1 MAPRKKK
8 YEEEPESERHDFEEM
23 EASELEDEVDAF
35 DEEEMEPEEVE
46 DVLELE
52 EIEKKLASGEAFFS
66 TDDNTLLP
74 KQRIVFTCPRC
85 KRIFFNNRWVKDNI
99 TDLFTVRTEMA
110 YCDRCLE
117 KAAGEFVGSIEIY
130 DKKLKERKEEFIQLA
145 REVEE
150 ELENSP
156 PFEKIIDIVEK
167 NEILFIFTNTTRLAM
182 EIGRRIRQE
191 FMGGIQYEWFERN
204 QFLRVKWHDEVKN
217 KEYFKERIRQL
228 KERRFGL
235 FAFEDEE

>member
-1 MAPRKKK
+1 MARKKK
-8 YEEEPESERHDFEEM
+8 NFDEEEEHRHDFENVDEEM
-23 EASELEDEVDAF
+23 DEEVDEL
-35 DEEEMEPEEVE
+35 DEDAEPEDVE

-52 EIEKKLASGEAFFS
+52 EIEKKLESGEAFFS
-66 TDDNTLLP
+66 SDDNTLLP

-85 KRIFFNNRWVKDNI
+85 KRIFFNNKWVKDNI

-110 YCDRCLE
+110 YCDRCLD
-117 KAAGEFVGSIEIY
+117 KATGEFVGSIEIY

-150 ELENSP
+150 EMENSP

-167 NEILFIFTNTTRLAM
+167 NDILFIFTNTTRLAM

-235 FAFEDEE
+235 FAFEDED

>member
-66 TDDNTLLP
+66 SDDNTLLP